1 MYDFVAGSAVS
12 VTPTP
17 KRSLIERLESRGEG
31 PDLRP
36 RQAALTEH
44 VVGEM
49 TRTIPSF
56 SNAPAPFLSI
66 VEVVVG
72 RIVEQALM
80 LFRELR
86 HPTRAEIRELV
97 EVCVPPTDQ
106 GVTLEDMLAV
116 FHLAQRVLWDELH
129 ELADS
134 GRVADPTL
142 ALDLGRVGVALL
154 TELSRGVT
162 AEYLRGDRVWL
173 RRRDAERALL
183 HGVLD
188 ASPRPE
194 EATRAAHAL
203 DLQLFGAWRVAVYEP
218 VAEDADPTALLESLE
233 SARLTWGVRGAVL
246 LEDRQVLL
254 ATQGEEALPP
264 PNGSRVG
271 IGGVHQG
278 AQGMRTS
285 HDEAADALAVGRRRG
300 ALRMTV
306 EQARTGRVVLGS
318 LSAAALADE
327 VLGPIDAEPDSRR
340 EMLTE
345 TLAAWLD
352 EQGSPTAVARRLR
365 LHVQSA
371 RYRIEQ
377 LRDLLGTAMEDPDQR
392 LQLQL
397 ALRARELTQ
406 PDTPPTG
413 PQPARSAST

>member
-1 MYDFVAGSAVS
+1 MTA
-12 VTPTP
+12 TPTSN
-17 KRSLIERLESRGEG
+17 RSLAERLDRRGDG
-31 PDLRP
+31 PDLRA
-36 RQAALTEH
+36 RQDALAQL

-56 SNAPAPFLSI
+56 SNAPAPFLSV
-66 VEVVVG
+66 VELVVG
-72 RIVEQALM
+72 RIVEQALT
-80 LFRELR
+80 LFRDLR
-86 HPTRAEIRELV
+86 QPTRAEVRELV

-129 ELADS
+129 DLADT
-134 GRVADPTL
+134 GRVDDPTL
-142 ALDLGRVGVALL
+142 ALDLGQVGVVLL

-183 HGVLD
+183 RGVLD

-218 VAEDADPTALLESLE
+218 VADDADPTALLEALE

-246 LEDRQVLL
+246 LDERQVLL
-254 ATQGEEALPP
+254 ATQGEEALPA
-264 PNGSRVG
+264 PNGARVG
-271 IGGVHQG
+271 IGGIHQG

-285 HDEAADALAVGRRRG
+285 HDEAVDALAVGRRRG
-300 ALRMTV
+300 VLRMTV

-318 LSAAALADE
+318 LSAATLADQ
-327 VLGPIDAEPDSRR
+327 VLAPIDGEPEGRR

-377 LRDLLGTAMEDPDQR
+377 LRDLLGPAMEDPDQR

-397 ALRARELTQ
+397 AIRARELT
-406 PDTPPTG
+406 
-413 PQPARSAST
+413 